1 MGRDAVADV
10 NENWGTAFERLAAYQ
25 PDGATR
31 SFGSVT
37 AISTGIPVPLFNP
50 VFVFEEPRRDE
61 LATAVSWMGDREAP
75 FQITVADTVLD
86 AAEPL
91 ATDLGLERAAEPM
104 PGMRLASLDESP
116 AQETP
121 VEIDEVGDTDEM
133 DAFAAVT
140 AAAFDMPM
148 DIARQLS
155 PPEVVSDDAMEAFLG
170 REEGEPVAC
179 GLLVRSG
186 DVAGVYNI
194 GVIDDYRRRGIGEAI
209 TWAVLRAGSEAGCS
223 TGVLQSSSM
232 GYPVYERMGFE
243 TVVDYHRFHPA

>member
-10 NENWGTAFERLAAYQ
+10 NENWITAFERLAAYQ

-31 SFGSVT
+31 SVEDVT

-50 VFVFEEPRRDE
+50 VFVFEPPAHDA
-61 LATAVSWMGDREAP
+61 LAAAVSWMGEREAP
-75 FQITVADTVLD
+75 FQVTVADSALD

-91 ATDLGLERAAEPM
+91 TTVLGLERAEEPM
-104 PGMRLASLDESP
+104 PGMVLASLDEIP
-116 AQETP
+116 VHETP
-121 VEIDEVGDTDEM
+121 VEIETVADADEM
-133 DAFAAVT
+133 EEFAAVT

-148 DIARQLS
+148 DIASQLS
-155 PPEVVSDDAMEAFLG
+155 PPEVVSDEAMQAIIG
-170 REEGEPVAC
+170 RVDGEPVAC

-209 TWAVLRAGSEAGCS
+209 TWAVLRTGQAAG
-223 TGVLQSSSM
+223 
-232 GYPVYERMGFE
+232 
-243 TVVDYHRFHPA
+243 